1 METEARIRYELATI
15 IRIWSGIASVVVTAP
30 PITGIVETWDAT
42 RNGYGK
48 IDACVKRIPARE
60 ISAAGM
66 VTFRSFLTKRL
77 ENARTGSVHV
87 VASQTLVITPG
98 GSRM

>member
-30 PITGIVETWDAT
+30 PITGIVDTLDAT

-48 IDACVKRIPARE
+48 IDAWVKRMPVRE

-66 VTFRSFLTKRL
+66 VTFHSFLTRSL
-77 ENARTGSVHV
+77 ENQRTGSVHV
-87 VASQTLVITPG
+87 VAAKTLEITPDG
-98 GSRM
+98 ARK